1 MEKGLDL
8 FHVFVTVSVF
18 YLVNLKVWKFFPEPD
33 GKKPSPPEILVKFAC
48 SFIGL
53 SVLFFFN
60 VTLFTGL
67 TFTLLYTIYLR
78 LTLFM
83 FNTLLKYK

>member
-1 MEKGLDL
+1 MFCLIH
-8 FHVFVTVSVF
+8 F
-18 YLVNLKVWKFFPEPD
+18 KVWKFFPEPD
-33 GKKPSPPEILVKFAC
+33 GKKPSPPEILVKYAC

-53 SVLFFFN
+53 SVFFFN

-67 TFTLLYTIYLR
+67 TFTLLYLL